1 MPMHPLCRYLVFGPL
16 IAAAVGFADAAAP
29 AAKDTDMCTLLTRT
43 EAGKLLGAK
52 VVKAEKK
59 TSRINDAQECGA
71 RPAA

>member
-1 MPMHPLCRYLVFGPL
+1 
-16 IAAAVGFADAAAP
+16 
-29 AAKDTDMCTLLTRT
+29 MCTLLMRT